1 MKIGALDCSLKKPLP
16 ATLKKF
22 QEMGVQGVQIF
33 TAPEYLLYGKERLSD
48 IRKMCADCGL
58 VVSAVCG
65 DVAWSHFGVEA
76 EWQDRIMVHERVV
89 DIACQLDTKIITTHI
104 GVVPDDEADP
114 VFQMM
119 VKSIRKAA
127 EISAAQGT
135 CIAVETGPEKA
146 ETLLKLLE
154 AVDSKGLGVNLDP
167 ANLWMV
173 SRVEADHAVR
183 VLGKYIVHTHAKDG
197 INIFPGSPAAT
208 YGIIELDGS
217 RRKFAEERS
226 QYKEVPLGEGQVE
239 WDPYLAALKEAG
251 FDGFLTIE
259 RECGEDPEG
268 DILKAYN
275 FLKSKIS

>member
-16 ATLKKF
+16 ATLKQYQK
-22 QEMGVQGVQIF
+22 MGVQGVQIF

-48 IRKMCADCGL
+48 IRKMCNDCGL

-89 DIACQLDTKIITTHI
+89 DIAVQLGTKVITTHI
-104 GVVPDDEADP
+104 GVVPDSESDP

-146 ETLLKLLE
+146 ETLLKLIE

-197 INIFPGSPAAT
+197 VNHTPGSAAKVYGLREIDGTLRKIDEPRPT
-208 YGIIELDGS
+208 YE
-217 RRKFAEERS
+217 
-226 QYKEVPLGEGQVE
+226 EVPLGEGGVK
-239 WDPYLAALKEAG
+239 WDAYITELKKIG
-251 FDGFLTIE
+251 YDGFLTIE
-259 RECGEDPEG
+259 REAGDNPEG
-268 DILKAYN
+268 DIQKAID
-275 FLKSKIS
+275 FLKTKI

>member
-16 ATLKKF
+16 ATLKQYQK
-22 QEMGVQGVQIF
+22 MGVQGVQIF

-76 EWQDRIMVHERVV
+76 EWQDRVMVHERVV
-89 DIACQLDTKIITTHI
+89 DIAVQLGTKVITTHI

-119 VKSIRKAA
+119 VKSIRRAA

-146 ETLLKLLE
+146 ETLLKLIE

-183 VLGKYIVHTHAKDG
+183 VLGKHIVHTHAKDG
-197 INIFPGSPAAT
+197 VNHTPGSAAKVYGLREIDGTLRKIDEPRPT
-208 YGIIELDGS
+208 Y
-217 RRKFAEERS
+217 A
-226 QYKEVPLGEGQVE
+226 EVPLGEGGVK
-239 WDPYLAALKEAG
+239 WDAYIAELKKIG
-251 FDGFLTIE
+251 YDGFLTIE
-259 RECGEDPEG
+259 REAGDDPEG
-268 DILKAYN
+268 DIQKAID
-275 FLKSKIS
+275 FLKTKI

>member
-114 VFQMM
+114 VFQM
-119 VKSIRKAA
+119 KPIPS
-127 EISAAQGT
+127 
-135 CIAVETGPEKA
+135 
-146 ETLLKLLE
+146 
-154 AVDSKGLGVNLDP
+154 
-167 ANLWMV
+167 
-173 SRVEADHAVR
+173 SR
-183 VLGKYIVHTHAKDG
+183 
-197 INIFPGSPAAT
+197 
-208 YGIIELDGS
+208 
-217 RRKFAEERS
+217 
-226 QYKEVPLGEGQVE
+226 
-239 WDPYLAALKEAG
+239 
-251 FDGFLTIE
+251 
-259 RECGEDPEG
+259 
-268 DILKAYN
+268 
-275 FLKSKIS
+275 

>member
-16 ATLKKF
+16 ATLKQYQK
-22 QEMGVQGVQIF
+22 MGVQGVQIF

-76 EWQDRIMVHERVV
+76 EWQDRVMVHERVV
-89 DIACQLDTKIITTHI
+89 DIAVQLGPKVITTHI

-119 VKSIRKAA
+119 VKSIRRAA

-146 ETLLKLLE
+146 ETLLKLIE

-183 VLGKYIVHTHAKDG
+183 VLGKHIVPTHAKAG
-197 INIFPGSPAAT
+197 VTHTPGSAAKVYGLREIDGTLRKIDEPRPT
-208 YGIIELDGS
+208 Y
-217 RRKFAEERS
+217 A
-226 QYKEVPLGEGQVE
+226 EVPLGEGGVK
-239 WDPYLAALKEAG
+239 WDAYIAELKKIG
-251 FDGFLTIE
+251 YDGFLTIE
-259 RECGEDPEG
+259 REAGDDPEG
-268 DILKAYN
+268 DIQKAID
-275 FLKSKIS
+275 FLKTKI

>member
-89 DIACQLDTKIITTHI
+89 DIACQLGTKVITTHI

-197 INIFPGSPAAT
+197 INYSAGSAAKV
-208 YGIIELDGS
+208 YGLREIDGTLRKIDEPRPKYEEVALGDGGVKWDAYIAELKKIG
-217 RRKFAEERS
+217 
-226 QYKEVPLGEGQVE
+226 Y
-239 WDPYLAALKEAG
+239 
-251 FDGFLTIE
+251 DGFLTIE
-259 RECGEDPEG
+259 REAGDNPDG
-268 DILKAYN
+268 DIQKAIDFLKA
-275 FLKSKIS
+275 KI

>member
-65 DVAWSHFGVEA
+65 DVAWTHFGVEA

-89 DIACQLDTKIITTHI
+89 DIACQLGTKIITTHI

-197 INIFPGSPAAT
+197 INYSAGSAAKV
-208 YGIIELDGS
+208 YGLREIDGTLRKIDEPRPKYEEVALGDGGVKWDAYIAELKKIG
-217 RRKFAEERS
+217 
-226 QYKEVPLGEGQVE
+226 Y
-239 WDPYLAALKEAG
+239 
-251 FDGFLTIE
+251 DGFLTIE
-259 RECGEDPEG
+259 REAGDNPEG
-268 DILKAYN
+268 DIQKAID
-275 FLKSKIS
+275 FLKTKI

>member
-104 GVVPDDEADP
+104 GVVPEDEADP

-197 INIFPGSPAAT
+197 INYSAGSAAKV
-208 YGIIELDGS
+208 YGLREIDGTLRKIDEPCPKYEEVALGDGGVKWDAYIAELKKIG
-217 RRKFAEERS
+217 
-226 QYKEVPLGEGQVE
+226 Y
-239 WDPYLAALKEAG
+239 
-251 FDGFLTIE
+251 DGFLTIE
-259 RECGEDPEG
+259 REAGDNPEG
-268 DILKAYN
+268 DIQKAID
-275 FLKSKIS
+275 FLKTKI

>member
-197 INIFPGSPAAT
+197 INYSAGSAAKV
-208 YGIIELDGS
+208 YGLREIDGS
-217 RRKFAEERS
+217 LRKIDEPRPKYEEVALGDGGVKWDAYIAE
-226 QYKEVPLGEGQVE
+226 
-239 WDPYLAALKEAG
+239 LKKIG
-251 FDGFLTIE
+251 YDGFLTIE
-259 RECGEDPEG
+259 REAGDNPEG
-268 DILKAYN
+268 DIQKAID
-275 FLKSKIS
+275 FLKTKI

>member
-119 VKSIRKAA
+119 VKSIRRAA
-127 EISAAQGT
+127 EVSAAQGT

-146 ETLLKLLE
+146 ETLLKLIE

-197 INIFPGSPAAT
+197 INYSAGSAAKV
-208 YGIIELDGS
+208 YGLREIDGS
-217 RRKFAEERS
+217 LRKIDEPRPKYEEVALGDGGVKWDAYIAE
-226 QYKEVPLGEGQVE
+226 
-239 WDPYLAALKEAG
+239 LKKIG
-251 FDGFLTIE
+251 YDGFLTIE
-259 RECGEDPEG
+259 REAGDNPEG
-268 DILKAYN
+268 DIQKAID
-275 FLKSKIS
+275 FLKTKI

>member
-16 ATLKKF
+16 ATLKQYQK
-22 QEMGVQGVQIF
+22 MGVQGVQIF

-48 IRKMCADCGL
+48 IRKMCNDCGL

-89 DIACQLDTKIITTHI
+89 DIAVQLGTKVITTHI
-104 GVVPDDEADP
+104 GVVPDSESDP

-119 VKSIRKAA
+119 VKSIRRAA

-146 ETLLKLLE
+146 ETLLKLIE

-197 INIFPGSPAAT
+197 VNHTPGSAAKVYGLREIDGTLRKIDEPRPT
-208 YGIIELDGS
+208 YE
-217 RRKFAEERS
+217 
-226 QYKEVPLGEGQVE
+226 EVPLGEGGVK
-239 WDPYLAALKEAG
+239 WDAYITELKKIG
-251 FDGFLTIE
+251 YDGFLTIE
-259 RECGEDPEG
+259 REAGDNPEG
-268 DILKAYN
+268 DIQKAID
-275 FLKSKIS
+275 FLKTKI

>member
-197 INIFPGSPAAT
+197 INYSAGSAAKV
-208 YGIIELDGS
+208 YGLREIDGTL
-217 RRKFAEERS
+217 RKIDEPRPKYEE
-226 QYKEVPLGEGQVE
+226 VALG
-239 WDPYLAALKEAG
+239 
-251 FDGFLTIE
+251 DGGRTEKDRL
-259 RECGEDPEG
+259 
-268 DILKAYN
+268 
-275 FLKSKIS
+275 

>member
-16 ATLKKF
+16 ATLKQYQK
-22 QEMGVQGVQIF
+22 MGVQGVQIF

-48 IRKMCADCGL
+48 IRKMCNDCGL

-89 DIACQLDTKIITTHI
+89 DIAVQLGTKVITTHI
-104 GVVPDDEADP
+104 GVVPDSESDP

-146 ETLLKLLE
+146 ETLLKLIE

-197 INIFPGSPAAT
+197 VNHTPGSAAKVYGLREIDGTLRKIDEPRPT
-208 YGIIELDGS
+208 YE
-217 RRKFAEERS
+217 
-226 QYKEVPLGEGQVE
+226 EVPLGEGSVPF
-239 WDPYLAALKEAG
+239 DAYLKALDDIGYK
-251 FDGFLTIE
+251 GFLTIE
-259 RECGEDPEG
+259 REVGDDPAK
-268 DILKAYN
+268 DIITAVNVLKAHM
-275 FLKSKIS
+275 